1 MQSIESKIKI
11 SESLRKSWKNRK
23 DYIYD
28 IVSKYPKIY
37 NSWRSIRFTEKGKKI
52 GCDERWKDFKFFL
65 KMLYLLIKKVYYLD
79 VKIEIK
85 NGQKTTLFG

>member
-37 NSWRSIRFTEKGKKI
+37 NS
-52 GCDERWKDFKFFL
+52 
-65 KMLYLLIKKVYYLD
+65 
-79 VKIEIK
+79 
-85 NGQKTTLFG
+85 

>member
-37 NSWRSIRFTEKGKKI
+37 NSWRSIRFTEKGK
-52 GCDERWKDFKFFL
+52 R
-65 KMLYLLIKKVYYLD
+65 
-79 VKIEIK
+79 
-85 NGQKTTLFG
+85 